1 METPRQKLWI
11 SNTARSCCSRL
22 DKYKWTRGSPA
33 HSIVQVTQFFQVG
46 LSQVADKEIILRCLH
61 KVTIPASIPVV
72 SCRSSLVIPN
82 SKWIAFCVH
91 CCKQNCKMF
100 TSKTFMFINKAIS
113 GSTCCACS
121 MRTVDILQISSWWR
135 WYLLNSIHICNTK
148 CFSTIKTQWNP
159 GQLSLCRPGNTW
171 SYSHKMAPPLPVS
184 CLYWVALKL
193 VSAPSTISTSI
204 DQPSNQIVQFLVI
217 WIPRYS
223 APWF

>member
-61 KVTIPASIPVV
+61 KVTIPASILVV

-91 CCKQNCKMF
+91 CCEQNCKMF

-113 GSTCCACS
+113 GSTCCAVQCGQWTFCKYPLGGAGIS
-121 MRTVDILQISSWWR
+121 WTVYPYAIQVHNKM
-135 WYLLNSIHICNTK
+135 LLYN
-148 CFSTIKTQWNP
+148 
-159 GQLSLCRPGNTW
+159 
-171 SYSHKMAPPLPVS
+171 
-184 CLYWVALKL
+184 
-193 VSAPSTISTSI
+193 
-204 DQPSNQIVQFLVI
+204 
-217 WIPRYS
+217 
-223 APWF
+223 

>member
-61 KVTIPASIPVV
+61 KVTIPASILVV
-72 SCRSSLVIPN
+72 SFRSSLVIPN

-113 GSTCCACS
+113 GSTCCACP

-135 WYLLNSIHICNTK
+135 WYLLNSIPIRNTI
-148 CFSTIKTQWNP
+148 SQQNVSL
-159 GQLSLCRPGNTW
+159 QLKLSGTP
-171 SYSHKMAPPLPVS
+171 AS
-184 CLYWVALKL
+184 CLFAGQAIPGAIHIKWPPHSRSVAFIGWL
-193 VSAPSTISTSI
+193 
-204 DQPSNQIVQFLVI
+204 
-217 WIPRYS
+217 
-223 APWF
+223 